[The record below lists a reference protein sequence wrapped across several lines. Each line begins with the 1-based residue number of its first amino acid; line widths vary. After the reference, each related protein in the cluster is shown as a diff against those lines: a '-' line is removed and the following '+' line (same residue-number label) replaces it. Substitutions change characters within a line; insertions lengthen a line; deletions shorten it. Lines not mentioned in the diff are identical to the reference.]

1 MTMTAPHWPEGLT
14 DATPLP
20 FNVWRVM
27 THVDGARDVAEVA
40 RLSSL
45 TVPDVQER
53 LRAAAEWVKRAT
65 QNHQQVSD
73 EMADAVTACLTPVV
87 GPMAAV
93 MVDEA
98 LDDLDDKATLNNLL
112 SHVARQLSPE
122 RVQQFARNLR
132 ARGLA

>member
-1 MTMTAPHWPEGLT
+1 MTLTVPHWPEGLT

-20 FNVWRVM
+20 FNIWRVM
-27 THVDGARDVAEVA
+27 THVDGAREVAEVA
-40 RLSSL
+40 RLAGM
-45 TVPDVQER
+45 TVPDVQDR
-53 LRAAAEWVKRAT
+53 LRMAADWVKRAT
-65 QNHQQVSD
+65 QHHQQVSD

-98 LDDLDDKATLNNLL
+98 LDDLGDGGTLNGLL

>member
-1 MTMTAPHWPEGLT
+1 MTAPQWPEGLT

-20 FNVWRVM
+20 YNVWRVM

-40 RLSSL
+40 RLASL

-53 LRAAAEWVKRAT
+53 LRAAADWVKRAT
-65 QNHQQVSD
+65 QHHQQVSD
-73 EMADAVTACLTPVV
+73 DMADAVTACLTPVV

-98 LDDLDDKATLNNLL
+98 LDDLGDATTLNNLL

>member
-1 MTMTAPHWPEGLT
+1 MTLTAPTWPDGLT
-14 DATPLP
+14 DQTPLP
-20 FNVWRVM
+20 FNIWRVM
-27 THVDGARDVAEVA
+27 THVDGLRDLTEVA
-40 RLSSL
+40 RLAGM
-45 TVPDVQER
+45 TVPDAQER
-53 LRAAAEWVKRAT
+53 LRTAGEWVKRAN

-73 EMADAVTACLTPVV
+73 DTADAVTACLTPVV

-98 LDDLDDKATLNNLL
+98 LDDLGDGATLNALL
-112 SHVARQLSPE
+112 SHVARQLTPE